1 MFKLALLSV
10 AATAVLFGVE
20 PLTPDESAK
29 YPLGCGEYG
38 GIFWRTTTPEEPR
51 NDIIRIDAVKLS
63 EAHEIEIDHSV
74 SFYPK
79 GHPKYTDLT
88 DYKVIKRKIIIEQ
101 ETPCY
106 IIPKNQAQNVKKIND
121 HTVEAIIP
129 IEKVEY
135 WDTSVTTVMARHRRG
150 LLYLKLH
157 TDKTYERYLPEV
169 TTENSDVIL
178 GDFECLN
185 NPNKEKWT
193 VWWEIKNDFETKWI
207 PAAEENLTILP

>member
-10 AATAVLFGVE
+10 AATAVLFGGSLLAQE
-20 PLTPDESAK
+20 RGD
-29 YPLGCGEYG
+29 YG
-38 GIFWRTTTPEEPR
+38 GIFWRTTTQEEPR
-51 NDIIRIDAVKLS
+51 NDIIRTDAVKLS
-63 EAHEIEIDHSV
+63 EAHEIVIDHAFD
-74 SFYPK
+74 FYDSK
-79 GHPKYTDLT
+79 GRDKG